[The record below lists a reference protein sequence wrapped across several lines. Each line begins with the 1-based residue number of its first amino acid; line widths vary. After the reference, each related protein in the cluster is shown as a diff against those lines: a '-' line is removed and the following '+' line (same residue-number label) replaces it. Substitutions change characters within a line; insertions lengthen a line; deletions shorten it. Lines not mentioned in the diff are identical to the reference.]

1 MPVHVRI
8 PTVLRSRAGGHS
20 VVPASGNTVG
30 EALNDV
36 VRQFPLLADQIV
48 TEEGVLH
55 EFVNI
60 YRNDEDVRYLKQ
72 LETDVKDDDVISV
85 LPAVAGG

>member
-1 MPVHVRI
+1 MPVQVRI
-8 PTVLRSRAGGHS
+8 PTVLRGMADGHS

-30 EALNDV
+30 QALDDV
-36 VRQFPLLADQIV
+36 VRQFPQLADQIV
-48 TEEGVLH
+48 TGEGVLH

-60 YRNDEDVRYLKQ
+60 YRNDEDVRYLNQ
-72 LETDVKDDDVISV
+72 LDTEVEEDDVISV